1 MLPKPVVS
9 AVNRFAHAQGMKYA
23 EVTKQRVLAALEA
36 MRADG
41 VTQAEL
47 IQRIEGIA
55 ATTEGVPSAG

>member
-9 AVNRFAHAQGMKYA
+9 AVNKFAHAQGMKHA
-23 EVTKQRVLAALEA
+23 AVTKLKVLAALEA
-36 MRADG
+36 LRSDG

-55 ATTEGVPSAG
+55 TEGAPFTG